1 MAKGGHREGAGRPVG
16 RKDSGVRHK
25 KRSMPV
31 ASKDPNPNLPSRA
44 INLNMEKYLSANNRK
59 MYRALATKFES
70 PSECLKAIRDD
81 LVARYNMGRIGEMEE
96 VSHIRKMAKDGIEE
110 IEKTGKLHGKELTDV
125 QKLEEIAKLKKQSKA
140 YPQLSS
146 KVTSLA
152 GEIRQINELIDRI
165 ESGRPDKVINLFNI
179 LDGRADKN
187 KTERLRKE
195 IFTLPEEEKPAEQ
208 VEEGEIVPNNEEEQT
223 CNDLAEA
230 HMKEQEAL
238 EEKEKEQ
245 SNGEGT

>member
-1 MAKGGHREGAGRPVG
+1 MAKGGHREGAGRPKG

-31 ASKDPNPNLPSRA
+31 AQKDPNPNLPSKA

-110 IEKTGKLHGKELTDV
+110 IEKTGKLHGKELTDI
-125 QKLEEIAKLKKQSKA
+125 QKLEEMAKLKKQSKA

-146 KVTSLA
+146 KVTSLV

-179 LDGRADKN
+179 LDGKVAKN
-187 KTERLRKE
+187 KTEQLRNQ
-195 IFTLPEEEKPAEQ
+195 IFTMPEETEPDPN
-208 VEEGEIVPNNEEEQT
+208 VEDGEIVPNNEEEQT
-223 CNDLAEA
+223 D
-230 HMKEQEAL
+230 
-238 EEKEKEQ
+238 
-245 SNGEGT
+245 GESD